1 MVGGRVFSAA
11 HFFLAK
17 TDSDAMKA
25 FLTKIAIRKTVGL
38 CLGEHEVAVVKVAS
52 TPLGPV
58 VISSSTEPCTPEN
71 VAEVIER
78 LLVPLVG
85 RKRRVPVAV
94 GLAGSRL
101 FFGTRLTP
109 TSGEAKPEAELQKAL
124 YSSNLPAD
132 ELVVDLLRGK
142 VNKLPVAHLAACQ
155 RKYMTNVVAILSQL
169 GVRPFR
175 SEPSACALVRL
186 AERQHRSPRRS
197 KAVLRVFL
205 GAAGGLAVVVSD
217 GLPLAWKPFTLPA
230 FEEGFAILS
239 ASRGLA
245 LQQTHYG
252 IEAALDYAMIHGRA
266 DLHERLQKEGLPTEI
281 GTRVIWCE
289 GPALDGAATAFGLA
303 LGCLSQDIKAFD
315 LSRSLK
321 ARAPIKE
328 IFPWKELGFAAGLIG
343 CMGVVLSAHA
353 MKLQESYVALRAEN
367 TQHVCLAS
375 AEPDRLE
382 SEKNAMENKVRAVRN
397 FIESRISWTAY
408 TRDISARLP
417 VNAVLSEFDGGS
429 PLDDKGKAAYYFRL
443 RGAAPLSKNDKVPGY
458 VVAFLGAI
466 PNDPLWKRDFAS
478 IVTDIKLPLNDKKEL
493 TRIDFTI
500 NCGNK

>member
-1 MVGGRVFSAA
+1 
-11 HFFLAK
+11 
-17 TDSDAMKA
+17 MKA
-25 FLTKIAIRKTVGL
+25 FLTKIAIRKAVGL
-38 CLGEHEVAVVKVAS
+38 CLDEHEVAVVKVAS

-58 VISSSTEPCTPEN
+58 VIASSIEPCTPEN

-78 LLVPLVG
+78 LLAPLVG
-85 RKRRVPVAV
+85 RKGRVPVAV
-94 GLAGSRL
+94 GLARSRL
-101 FFGTRLTP
+101 FFCTRLTP
-109 TSGEAKPEAELQKAL
+109 ASGAAKPEVELQKAL

-132 ELVVDLLRGK
+132 DLVVDLIDGK
-142 VNKLPVAHLAACQ
+142 VNKLPVAHLAAC
-155 RKYMTNVVAILSQL
+155 RKKYMTSVVATLSQL

-175 SEPSACALVRL
+175 SEPSVCALVRL

-197 KAVLRVFL
+197 KTVLRVFL
-205 GAAGGLAVVVSD
+205 GAAQGLAVVVSG

-239 ASRGLA
+239 AARGLA
-245 LQQTHYG
+245 IQQTHYG
-252 IEAALDYAMIHGRA
+252 LEAAPTYAMIHGRA
-266 DLHERLQKEGLPTEI
+266 DLHERFQKEGFPTEI

-321 ARAPIKE
+321 ARPPIKE

-343 CMGVVLSAHA
+343 CMGVVLGMHS
-353 MKLQESYVALRAEN
+353 MKLQESYVTLRAEN
-367 TQHVCLAS
+367 SQRVCLAS

-382 SEKNAMENKVRAVRN
+382 REKKAMENKLGAVRN
-397 FIESRISWTAY
+397 FLESRMSWAAY

-417 VNAVLSEFDGGS
+417 VNAAISGFNGGS
-429 PLDDKGKAAYYFRL
+429 PLDDKGKAAYYFQL
-443 RGAAPLSKNDKVPGY
+443 RGAAPLSKKGEVPGD

-493 TRIDFTI
+493 TQVEFTI